1 MSDLS
6 DLLGW
11 LHFRWCRCIACAI
24 SVVLTTMKPFLRTAF
39 LALTLTALCVP
50 ATAQSVAVA
59 LSEMQTL
66 ANAEDVCALDTNFYV
81 SLEALNDLSSTPDP
95 ASRDNVLS
103 NGGTYAA
110 ETWRGDFRPGGRLDL
125 VNRTLAWGG
134 PYVTFQFGRTQE
146 TAGPYD
152 VGSPLDPWGTPY
164 WFYSPLGLL
173 RGDTGTATLEGYGD
187 QFGRYTIVSY
197 GLDGVKSADDLTY
210 QFGPGLTSF
219 VVTSLYGA
227 WVTPPPVPN
236 PGGAAWK
243 VGSGNTITVRGIN
256 FGSTQGTG
264 QVMLGSTELT
274 GVTRWSNREIDVI
287 IPVGLTVQAP
297 LFITRGAQQSLAVQ
311 VDAAPPVAAVVDWQ
325 IY

>member
-110 ETWRGDFRPGGRLDL
+110 ETWR
-125 VNRTLAWGG
+125 
-134 PYVTFQFGRTQE
+134 
-146 TAGPYD
+146 GPYD